1 VRGLRDAPARRG
13 ALGALGS
20 LGALASLG
28 ASGAGRAIGAA
39 AAMSIASE
47 ARAAGNSATAQ
58 PLPQGATLLESA
70 DSPFSAIRVYEID
83 GARLMAFDGQSSGS
97 VQSAWLPADPGALL
111 VPYTRLMTLALAYA
125 DRHRKAVIVGLG
137 GGRTAGYL
145 AATFAPLEV
154 HAVEI
159 DPQVTRLAQ
168 RWFDLRTGPRLS
180 VTHEDGRRFIERLTA
195 PVDLVFVDAYLN
207 DSAPRHLTTRQFYE
221 AIRDRLAPGGA
232 MALNIEPHS
241 QALGDALLTI
251 EAVFGHY
258 DTYGD
263 GNNVVLITR
272 RGPALD
278 AGTLETRARAL
289 DTRFSPRHGLHE
301 LLAAR
306 QPLTPAPG
314 ARIRTDA

>member
-1 VRGLRDAPARRG
+1 MRPTPLTSPRSALHAPARRHALG
-13 ALGALGS
+13 ALGALC
-20 LGALASLG
+20 
-28 ASGAGRAIGAA
+28 AGRAIGAA
-39 AAMSIASE
+39 GALSFGRE
-47 ARAAGNSATAQ
+47 AGAAGGNTAAS

-70 DSPFSAIRVYEID
+70 DSPFSAIRVYEIN

-111 VPYTRLMTLALAYA
+111 VGYTRLMTLALVHA
-125 DRHRKAVIVGLG
+125 DGHRKAVLVGLG

-145 AATFAPLEV
+145 VATFAPLEV
-154 HAVEI
+154 QAVEI
-159 DPQVTRLAQ
+159 DPQVTRLAR

-180 VTHEDGRRFIERLTA
+180 VAHDDGRRFIERLAA

-263 GNNVVLITR
+263 GSNVVLITR

-278 AGTLETRARAL
+278 AGTLEARARAL
-289 DTRFSPRHGLHE
+289 DARHSPRHGLRE
-301 LLAAR
+301 LLDAR